1 MIDLKDSANGNG
13 TPTVSPAC
21 SATRGRP
28 SPGRMT
34 GSSPLSFMVWVIL
47 IAVIVAS
54 MNDVAPS
61 IDQLAKGVPSML
73 SLMDRMTPPNTDQ
86 AFLGR
91 VFWKIIETFQIAL
104 VGAAIGI
111 VLSLPVAWLAARG
124 ISPLGPFS
132 FLSKAFVSLLRT
144 VPDLVWALL
153 FVAAVG
159 LGAVAGTLTIVVD
172 TIGFCGRFF
181 AEAMEDSEKDPQE
194 ALSAIGANRLSI
206 LFGAIIPDT
215 MPSMINT
222 SLFALEKAV
231 RSSVVLGLVGA
242 GGIGQEL
249 KVSFD
254 LFQYKNALTIILVIF
269 VVVLIMEY
277 LTDFLR
283 TRFS

>member
-1 MIDLKDSANGNG
+1 MTHKRGHAAPSRLSG
-13 TPTVSPAC
+13 VSPA
-21 SATRGRP
+21 A
-28 SPGRMT
+28 
-34 GSSPLSFMVWVIL
+34 FMGWVVL
-47 IAVIVAS
+47 IAVIVTS

-61 IDQLAKGVPSML
+61 LDRLASGIPNML
-73 SLMDRMTPPNTDQ
+73 SLFDRMTPPNTEE

-111 VLSLPVAWLAARG
+111 VLSLPIAWLAARG
-124 ISPLGPFS
+124 VSPLGPFAYA
-132 FLSKAFVSLLRT
+132 FKAFVSLLRT

-159 LGAVAGTLTIVVD
+159 LGAIAGTLTIIVD

-181 AEAMEDSEKDPQE
+181 AEAMEDSEKEPQE
-194 ALSAIGANRLSI
+194 ALSAIGANKAAI
-206 LFGAIIPDT
+206 LLGAILPDT
-215 MPSMINT
+215 MPSLINT

-254 LFQYKNALTIILVIF
+254 LFQYQNALTIILVIF
-269 VVVLIMEY
+269 AVVLAMEY